1 MKFFLPMLMFKS
13 ALLSAIAF
21 LTLGLTA
28 CGGDAPG
35 AASSSLLDQIK
46 SRGRLTCGVSGD
58 NPGFSFVGADA
69 KYSGLDVDVCR
80 AVAAALFDNPDAVEY
95 RNLNA
100 KERFT
105 AVQTGEVDLLS
116 RNTTLTASRDTSV
129 GMAFAPIVFYDG
141 QGMMVGKNSNIK
153 SLKDLQGKAICTVTG
168 TTNEQNLADKMRQ
181 MGISY
186 KPVVFE
192 DANLAFATY
201 QQGRCNAITSDKSQL
216 ISRRTT
222 LPKPDNHIILDEV
235 LSQEPLAPAVADG
248 DAKWADVLKW
258 VVYAL
263 IKAEEL
269 GINSQNVADFA
280 SSDNPEIQ
288 RFLGSKGNLGEGMGL
303 SKDFAVRIIKH
314 VGNYGEIYDRN
325 LGPKTKLNL
334 PRRQNQLW
342 TKGGLLYSPPF
353 K

>member
-1 MKFFLPMLMFKS
+1 MLMFKF
-13 ALLSAIAF
+13 AFLSAIAF
-21 LTLGLTA
+21 LAIGLTA
-28 CGGDAPG
+28 CGGDANTPG
-35 AASSSLLDQIK
+35 KNSSLLDQVK
-46 SRGRLTCGVSGD
+46 SRGRLTCGVNGEV
-58 NPGFSFVGADA
+58 PGFSFVGTDG
-69 KYSGLDVDVCR
+69 KYSGLDVDICR
-80 AVAAALFDNPDAVEY
+80 AMAAALFDNPEAVDY

-116 RNTTLTASRDTSV
+116 RNTTLTTSRDTSV

-141 QGMMVGKNSNIK
+141 QGMMVSKKSNIK
-153 SLKDLQGKAICTVTG
+153 SLKDLQGKTICTQTG
-168 TTNEQNLADKMRQ
+168 TTSEQNLADKMREL
-181 MGISY
+181 GITY

-192 DANLAFATY
+192 DANTSFATY
-201 QQGRCNAITSDKSQL
+201 QAGRCDAITTDKSGL
-216 ISRRTT
+216 ISRRSI
-222 LPKPDNHIILDEV
+222 LPKPDNHMILDEL

-248 DAKWADVLKW
+248 DEKWADALKW

-269 GINSQNVADFA
+269 GINSQNVAKLA
-280 SSDNPEIQ
+280 NSNNPEIK
-288 RFLGSKGNLGEGMGL
+288 RFLGREGNLGEGMGL
-303 SKDFAVRIIKH
+303 SPDFAVRIIKH

-334 PRRQNQLW
+334 PRSYNQPW

-353 K
+353 R

>member
-1 MKFFLPMLMFKS
+1 MLMFKS

-21 LTLGLTA
+21 LAIGLTA
-28 CGGDAPG
+28 CGGDAG
-35 AASSSLLDQIK
+35 TSGKTSNSLLDKIK
-46 SRGRLTCGVSGD
+46 SRGRLACGVNGEI
-58 NPGFSFVGADA
+58 PGFSFVGTDA
-69 KYSGLDVDVCR
+69 KYSGLDVDICR
-80 AVAAALFDNPDAVEY
+80 AMAAALFDNPDAVDY

-116 RNTTLTASRDTSV
+116 RNTTLTTSRDTSV

-141 QGMMVGKNSNIK
+141 QGMMVSKNSNIK
-153 SLKDLQGKAICTVTG
+153 SLKDLQGKTICVQTG
-168 TTNEQNLADKMRQ
+168 TTTEQNLADKMRQ
-181 MGISY
+181 LKITY

-192 DANLAFATY
+192 DTNTAFATY
-201 QQGRCNAITSDKSQL
+201 QKGRCNAITADKSGL

-222 LPKPDNHIILDEV
+222 LPKPDNHIILDEI

-248 DAKWADVLKW
+248 DGKWADALKW

-269 GINSQNVADFA
+269 GINSKNVTELAG
-280 SSDNPEIQ
+280 SSNNPEIK
-288 RFLGSKGNLGEGMGL
+288 RFLGSEGNLGEGIGL

-334 PRRQNQLW
+334 PRTYNQPW

-353 K
+353 R

>member
-1 MKFFLPMLMFKS
+1 MFKS
-13 ALLSAIAF
+13 VFLSAIAF
-21 LTLGLTA
+21 LAIGLTA
-28 CGGDAPG
+28 CGGDANTSG
-35 AASSSLLDQIK
+35 KNSSLLDQVK
-46 SRGRLTCGVSGD
+46 SRGRLTCGVNGEV
-58 NPGFSFVGADA
+58 PGFSFVGTDG
-69 KYSGLDVDVCR
+69 KYNGLDVDICR
-80 AVAAALFDNPDAVEY
+80 GMAAALFDNPEAVDY

-116 RNTTLTASRDTSV
+116 RNTTLTISRDTSV

-141 QGMMVGKNSNIK
+141 QGMMVSKNSNIK
-153 SLKDLQGKAICTVTG
+153 SLKDLQGKTICTQTG
-168 TTNEQNLADKMRQ
+168 TTSEQNLADKMREL
-181 MGISY
+181 GITY

-192 DANLAFATY
+192 DANTSFATY
-201 QQGRCNAITSDKSQL
+201 QSGRCDAITADKSGL
-216 ISRRTT
+216 ISRRSI
-222 LPKPDNHIILDEV
+222 LPKPDNHMILDEV

-248 DAKWADVLKW
+248 DEKWADALKW

-269 GINSQNVADFA
+269 GINSQNVAKLA
-280 SSDNPEIQ
+280 NSNNPEIK
-288 RFLGSKGNLGEGMGL
+288 RFLGREGNLGEGMGL
-303 SKDFAVRIIKH
+303 SPDFAVRIIKH

-334 PRRQNQLW
+334 PRSYNQPW

-353 K
+353 R